1 MNSGKTKEQLL
12 ELARLEADKMI
23 KEEGLVSHIWT
34 KKIIHEAFNRGVL
47 ISLDSP

>member
-23 KEEGLVSHIWT
+23 KEEGLVSHIWVRNLIRT
-34 KKIIHEAFNRGVL
+34 AFEKAIL
-47 ISLDSP
+47 LDYP